1 MWFGKWQEEFGKFSP
16 EHMGV
21 SNMGHWQDPFVQN
34 KIYMSKKN
42 TEELCVMGLKNDEKF
57 EEKLTYIYK
66 KFDKF

>member
-1 MWFGKWQEEFGKFSP
+1 
-16 EHMGV
+16 MGV

>member
-1 MWFGKWQEEFGKFSP
+1 
-16 EHMGV
+16 MGV
-21 SNMGHWQDPFVQN
+21 SNMGHWHDPFVQN